1 MRILTLDNKCF
12 SLEDLPDQIDDD
24 VRFSVLDNSDPA
36 NLLLL
41 HVDQDVGHFGEGGR
55 YGHLTEAA
63 FEYSFLEKAL
73 GL

>member
-1 MRILTLDNKCF
+1 MSWVQRIRESRTNT
-12 SLEDLPDQIDDD
+12 
-24 VRFSVLDNSDPA
+24 DNSDPA